1 MFSCP
6 AFCRLALTATAIAAD
21 KSIRKQMSAS
31 ATEDEDPTA
40 FGAAGAAEDMEDL
53 QVRLD
58 SSATFASQNTSQ
70 SDSVDH
76 ESFDIVRMAEL
87 ICSSEHSL
95 GDRSKCSSSA
105 RSGE

>member
-1 MFSCP
+1 
-6 AFCRLALTATAIAAD
+6 
-21 KSIRKQMSAS
+21 MSAS

-58 SSATFASQNTSQ
+58 STATVASQNAFQ
-70 SDSVDH
+70 SDGVDH
-76 ESFDIVRMAEL
+76 ESFDIVRVAEL
-87 ICSSEHSL
+87 MCSSEHSQ
-95 GDRSKCSSSA
+95 DSSSA